1 MWKITKLL
9 KVKFLIA
16 NNMKTFDNP
25 RDACHFL
32 QNFNGELII
41 KLNGDIIHNDVK
53 IAEYS
58 PDIEKCG
65 FRRNKK

>member
-1 MWKITKLL
+1 
-9 KVKFLIA
+9 
-16 NNMKTFDNP
+16 MKTFDNP